1 MALKLDLNFPGFQDD
16 LFRLERKEL
25 HALIRTLRRC
35 AKMDFQ
41 QFTQS
46 SGLNVEK
53 IKSMQTE
60 QGHSVYSLR
69 VSRSFRATFTVQD
82 DFLRFIG
89 LHPDYDSAYRQ
100 K

>member
-1 MALKLDLNFPGFQDD
+1 MKLDLNFPGFQED
-16 LFRLERKEL
+16 LFGLEKKEL
-25 HALIRTLRRC
+25 NALIRTLRRC
-35 AKMDFQ
+35 SKMDFQ
-41 QFTQS
+41 QVTRS

-69 VSRSFRATFTVQD
+69 VSRSFRATFTVQG

-89 LHPDYDSAYRQ
+89 LHPDHDSAYG
-100 K
+100 KK